1 MKSSSDLLAGAAK
14 ATTYN
19 MALQL
24 MIRVMTF
31 LLNAFVLRFITRDLL
46 GVVNVRLL
54 LLHSTLL
61 FLSCEPFD
69 KACLS
74 KQEKKDWRQVIN
86 LMWCAVPISLVF
98 GTVLGSVWMFALK
111 LPDPEAVPYY
121 NIGVVCFCLTSVL
134 ECIADPLWLV
144 ARAHLFVK
152 LKVLAFGAN
161 QATKCVITVLL
172 IYFVPSLGLL
182 AFCIAQVT
190 GAAVYCV
197 IYYVYFTLYVA
208 KKKDEDFPLKSVR
221 DFFPQRIEGK
231 PYFDSQLTSLVGS
244 FFQQSLLKQVLTE
257 GEKFVMTFLGALSFA
272 DQGVYD
278 VINNLGSMAARFIF
292 QPIEES
298 GNLFFSQLLVRG
310 IPIHQQKQDSALLCS
325 QVLAYVLKT
334 VTLIGLTILV
344 FGQSYSFLALDLYGG
359 SILSS
364 GAGPSLLRWY
374 CLYVLFIAING
385 ITEGFVFA
393 TMSKEDVDRYNRK
406 MFIFSGV
413 FLLSSWLLTKY
424 LGSVGFILA
433 NCFNML
439 VRILHSVSFIR
450 GYYRQSSAL
459 PLREGFPAPLVLVSL
474 GVVSL
479 IMYTSEK
486 LLCCDKGILRRILH
500 VGIGGVCLLAVLL
513 IIYVSE
519 KKLIAFVK
527 EQFDK
532 RKNIK
537 SEEKSS

>member
-152 LKVLAFGAN
+152 L
-161 QATKCVITVLL
+161 
-172 IYFVPSLGLL
+172 
-182 AFCIAQVT
+182 
-190 GAAVYCV
+190 
-197 IYYVYFTLYVA
+197 
-208 KKKDEDFPLKSVR
+208 
-221 DFFPQRIEGK
+221 K

>member
-24 MIRVMTF
+24 MLRVMTF
-31 LLNAFVLRFITRDLL
+31 FLNAFVLRFITKDLL

-54 LLHSTLL
+54 LLHSTVL

-74 KQEKKDWRQVIN
+74 KQEKKDWRQVVN

-98 GTVLGSVWMFALK
+98 ATVFSLVWMFALE
-111 LPDPEAVPYY
+111 LPDPDAVPYY
-121 NIGVVCFCLTSVL
+121 NVGVVCFCITSVL
-134 ECIADPLWLV
+134 ECVADPLWLV

-161 QATKCVITVLL
+161 QTTKCVLTVLL
-172 IYFVPSLGLL
+172 IYFFPSLGLL

-197 IYYVYFTLYVA
+197 VYYAYFTVYVT

-221 DFFPQRIEGK
+221 DFFPQRINGK
-231 PYFDSQLTSLVGS
+231 PYFDRQLTGLVGS
-244 FFQQSLLKQVLTE
+244 FFQQSLLKQLLTE
-257 GEKFVMTFLGALSFA
+257 GEKYVMTFVGALTFA

-310 IPIHQQKQDSALLCS
+310 IPVHQQKQDSAFLCS

-393 TMSKEDVDRYNRK
+393 TMSKEDVDRYNKK

-413 FLLSSWLLTKY
+413 FLLSSWLLTKL

-439 VRILHSVSFIR
+439 VRILHSVYFTR
-450 GYYRQSSAL
+450 GYYRQSSTQ
-459 PLREGFPAPLVLVSL
+459 PLWEGRPSLLVLVSL
-474 GVVSL
+474 GGSHL

-486 LLCCDKGILRRILH
+486 LLCCDKGLSRRILH
-500 VGIGGVCLLAVLL
+500 IAIGAGCLLVVLL
-513 IIYVSE
+513 TVYISE
-519 KKLIAFVK
+519 KKLIAFVRD
-527 EQFDK
+527 QFNK
-532 RKNIK
+532 RKHTSNEKKK
-537 SEEKSS
+537 S